1 MNTIYPN
8 GEPMELVINLAIY
21 KEGNYKPYENFH
33 ETVEVD
39 WVKVY
44 YRSNPNDVLVS
55 NESEYPLVH
64 NLYNA
69 IMGQNITFDCNYEI
83 PTNEFLRVQ
92 ANNSI
97 RLLPGFHAV
106 EDSELQLVIDN
117 ITKSSNVINSKV
129 ANDYVESFK
138 IKNDLEI
145 WQKSIDISPNP
156 SNGMFNLTSNFIE
169 KSIIT
174 VINCSGVIVYKTEEI
189 PTNSIMLD
197 LTFLQSGVY
206 FVQITN
212 KGSQFTDNKKIIIL

>member
-97 RLLPGFHAV
+97 RLLPGF
-106 EDSELQLVIDN
+106 S
-117 ITKSSNVINSKV
+117 
-129 ANDYVESFK
+129 
-138 IKNDLEI
+138 
-145 WQKSIDISPNP
+145 
-156 SNGMFNLTSNFIE
+156 
-169 KSIIT
+169 
-174 VINCSGVIVYKTEEI
+174 CC
-189 PTNSIMLD
+189 
-197 LTFLQSGVY
+197 
-206 FVQITN
+206 
-212 KGSQFTDNKKIIIL
+212 